1 MKIEREVL
9 VQFEDKKTSIVPSKL
24 VKDVRPGLEAGEMV
38 EVMWYGLYLP
48 CKIVRLSAK

>member
-24 VKDVRPGLEAGEMV
+24 VKDVRPGLEAGEIV
-38 EVMWYGLYLP
+38 EVM
-48 CKIVRLSAK
+48 